1 MCGAKLV
8 KVPLKKENNYQ
19 IDMDDL
25 KAAVTDKTKLL
36 VMNNPNNPTGAVLQQ
51 RVLRAGM

>member
-25 KAAVTDKTKLL
+25 KAAVTDR
-36 VMNNPNNPTGAVLQQ
+36 QSFW
-51 RVLRAGM
+51 

>member
-1 MCGAKLV
+1 MSGAKLV

-25 KAAVTDKTKLL
+25 KAAVTDKTNVAQIKRLI
-36 VMNNPNNPTGAVLQQ
+36 PYK
-51 RVLRAGM
+51 